1 MVNSQRPSVDSSRP
15 LWKKFIT
22 LAQPYWYFSR
32 NSFSFLS
39 LLALLL
45 VFLAALLGVL
55 VVAFVWLGHHY
66 FDGNFE
72 QVAPGLWKTIAQLG
86 KPFASVLALGLVI
99 PAIAFAFVSRK
110 LRGRWIPWLI
120 LSVLLFFS
128 LSASGLN
135 VIISYVGRFFQSALA
150 EKDAPTFWRYLW
162 IYASV
167 FVIGTPLVAYYGY
180 VQDKLGLHW
189 RRWLTKNFLD
199 RYFNNRAYYALDSN
213 PEIDNPDQRITEDVR
228 SFTRTSLS
236 FLLIILD
243 SLISLIAFTG
253 VLWSISHL
261 LVGVLLVYATFGT
274 LVTVLLGRRLIR
286 LNFNQLRQEA
296 NFRYGLVTCARQCR
310 VYCLL
315 PGRR

>member
-286 LNFNQLRQEA
+286 LNFN
-296 NFRYGLVTCARQCR
+296 
-310 VYCLL
+310 
-315 PGRR
+315 